1 MRLKKT
7 FSVIIILFVGLFCSN
22 AYADSFI
29 IKINLTEGEHS
40 KDNWSSETS
49 ISIDGSMFLYA
60 KSYSG
65 SAKGH
70 SKDIAKNCTLTD
82 DQVTQIQTLL
92 KDKNLLKSD
101 SLFDKDEKYKSFERF
116 VNISMKISVWE
127 TLSKISVNGDANSL
141 KDAELY
147 KNCYALINLLNDIAD
162 QCN

>member
-1 MRLKKT
+1 MKK
-7 FSVIIILFVGLFCSN
+7 FISVLTILILGLFCSQ

-40 KDNWSSETS
+40 KDSWSSETS
-49 ISIDGSMFLYA
+49 ISIDGSTFLYA

-70 SKDIAKNCTLTD
+70 SKDVAKNCMLTD

-92 KDKNLLKSD
+92 KDKNLLKTD

-116 VNISMKISVWE
+116 VNFSMTASVWE
-127 TLSKISVNGDANSL
+127 TLSRIKINGDVDAL
-141 KDAELY
+141 KDADLY
-147 KNCYALINLLNDIAD
+147 KNCYALIDLLNDIAD
-162 QCN
+162 KCN

>member
-1 MRLKKT
+1 MKKYL
-7 FSVIIILFVGLFCSN
+7 SILTILILGLFCSQS
-22 AYADSFI
+22 YADSFI

-40 KDNWSSETS
+40 KDSWSSETS
-49 ISIDGSMFLYA
+49 ISIDGSTFLYA

-70 SKDIAKNCTLTD
+70 SKDVAKNCTLTD

-92 KDKNLLKSD
+92 KDKNLLKTD

-116 VNISMKISVWE
+116 VNISMTISVWE
-127 TLSKISVNGDANSL
+127 ALSKISVNGDADSL
-141 KDAELY
+141 NEANLY
-147 KNCYALINLLNDIAD
+147 KNCYALIDLLNEIAG

>member
-1 MRLKKT
+1 MKKYL
-7 FSVIIILFVGLFCSN
+7 SILTILILGLFCSQS
-22 AYADSFI
+22 YADSFI

-40 KDNWSSETS
+40 KDSWSSETS
-49 ISIDGSMFLYA
+49 ISIDGSTFLYA

-70 SKDIAKNCTLTD
+70 SKDVAKNCTLTD

-92 KDKNLLKSD
+92 KDKNLLKTD

-116 VNISMKISVWE
+116 VNLTMRISVWE
-127 TLSKISVNGDANSL
+127 ALSKISVNGDLSALS
-141 KDAELY
+141 DSDLY
-147 KNCYALINLLNDIAD
+147 KNCFALINLLNDIAD